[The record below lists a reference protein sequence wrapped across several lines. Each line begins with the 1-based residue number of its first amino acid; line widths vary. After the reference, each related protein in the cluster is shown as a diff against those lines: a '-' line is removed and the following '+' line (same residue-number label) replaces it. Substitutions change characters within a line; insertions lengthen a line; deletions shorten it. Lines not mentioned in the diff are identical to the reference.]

1 MAKLKVT
8 VGQDAYEESG
18 ASDIEPPKPGV
29 YDCKVL
35 EINHGF
41 SADEATKKPDKN
53 RPRLEVIYQIT
64 DEKAKT
70 RGNDGGSAFNAR
82 LWQYITFGENVQW
95 KLAGF
100 LKAFGIPFKKV
111 GGNLEFDLD
120 TATLAES
127 VTDTDPRT
135 MKAKPAK
142 KTGHDGAKCRVKVK
156 PDSNQ
161 SGEYRAG
168 VGSVLPPKD
177 DDDDF
182 GDDDVAE
189 DDVVAEDEDDVIAD
203 DEATGDDD
211 FTEEDEGG
219 DEASEYT
226 KEDLTAL
233 TPAELKEVV
242 AAFNEAGHDIVI
254 KGKKK
259 SEVIEL
265 ILAAQAAASEADD
278 GDGDMADD
286 DDEMVEDDATEA
298 YTEESLKAMEPADLK
313 EVAKAHDV
321 KFGGLKKSQVI
332 AAILAKQSADGAG
345 DSENPF

>member
-8 VGQDAYEESG
+8 VGQDAYDESG

-29 YDCKVL
+29 YNCKVL

-70 RGNDGGSAFNAR
+70 RGNDGGSALNAR

-127 VTDTDPRT
+127 VTDVDPRT

-142 KTGHDGAKCRVKVK
+142 KTGHEGAKCRVKVK

-177 DDDDF
+177 DDDDADF
-182 GDDDVAE
+182 GDDD
-189 DDVVAEDEDDVIAD
+189 DDVVADDDVIAE
-203 DEATGDDD
+203 DEVTEDDD

-233 TPAELKEVV
+233 SPAELKEVV
-242 AAFNEAGHDIVI
+242 AAFNEVGHSIVI

-259 SEVIEL
+259 SEVIDL
-265 ILAAQAAASEADD
+265 ILEAQASASEGEDD
-278 GDGDMADD
+278 DEDMADD
-286 DDEMVEDDATEA
+286 DDEMVEDEEASEA

-332 AAILAKQSADGAG
+332 AAILAAQSKDGAG
-345 DSENPF
+345 NSENPF